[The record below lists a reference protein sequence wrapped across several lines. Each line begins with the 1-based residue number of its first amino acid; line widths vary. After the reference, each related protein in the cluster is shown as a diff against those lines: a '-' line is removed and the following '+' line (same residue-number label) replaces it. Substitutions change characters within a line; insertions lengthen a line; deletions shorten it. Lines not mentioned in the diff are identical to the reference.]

1 MIIIGG
7 TNMCDGKCKCNAEFT
22 VREAK
27 IRQLLAELDK
37 DLPAY
42 KFEAV
47 KAEILKVLDERK

>member
-1 MIIIGG
+1 
-7 TNMCDGKCKCNAEFT
+7 MCDGMCKCNADFS
-22 VREAK
+22 VREAE
-27 IRQLLAELDK
+27 IRRLLAELDK